1 MKAFSSAGG
10 AELHPSPS
18 RTAVEVA
25 RQRVAGELAACGRP
39 FAAFAAAVLA
49 CRGRL
54 LLSPAGLGALLGVPV
69 EHVHRLESGWR
80 PPDHAPRRLAAVVP
94 DLDWSAVGVDPAA
107 PGDRAARHPS
117 RGQLG
122 RDRGENG
129 PP

>member
-1 MKAFSSAGG
+1 MTTFD
-10 AELHPSPS
+10 
-18 RTAVEVA
+18 VA
-25 RQRVAGELAACGRP
+25 RARVAGELAATGRP
-39 FAAFAAAVLA
+39 FAAFAATVLA

-94 DLDWSAVGVDPAA
+94 ELDWPAVGVDPSATD
-107 PGDRAARHPS
+107 DRAARHPS
-117 RGQLG
+117 RGQVG
-122 RDRGENG
+122 RERGENG